1 MPASASK
8 AQVSGLVFFAQ
19 MRREPLEV
27 RKATLASIL
36 RKSHHGLRLNEP
48 LAHDCGLTVF
58 QQACQLGCEGIV
70 SKRLGSHYRSGRS
83 PDWLKFKNRG
93 LLPLSEKRRRIGA
106 ASAWGGLAQHSVRVP
121 EAHPYLFQNV
131 THPNIECGDV

>member
-48 LAHDCGLTVF
+48 LAHDCGLTVL

-70 SKRLGSHYRSGRS
+70 SKRLGV
-83 PDWLKFKNRG
+83 
-93 LLPLSEKRRRIGA
+93 RRRM
-106 ASAWGGLAQHSVRVP
+106 L
-121 EAHPYLFQNV
+121 
-131 THPNIECGDV
+131 

>member
-93 LLPLSEKRRRIGA
+93 LLPLSEKRRRLGRLAHGA
-106 ASAWGGLAQHSVRVP
+106 DWLNTASESRKR
-121 EAHPYLFQNV
+121 
-131 THPNIECGDV
+131 THIYFRMRLIQT